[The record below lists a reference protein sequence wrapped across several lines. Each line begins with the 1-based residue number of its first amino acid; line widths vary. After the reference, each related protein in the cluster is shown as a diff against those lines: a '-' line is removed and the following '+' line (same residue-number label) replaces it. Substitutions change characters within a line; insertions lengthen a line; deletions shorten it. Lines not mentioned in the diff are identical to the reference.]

1 MDNEIDIKLNNIIV
15 CATRILI
22 FQRDADKAKTAA
34 EVKHLNFFIE
44 EQKKLISEYTDAPI
58 DDILKSVAQI
68 NSLKHSIVLEDEP
81 KMISLANAMLDNSMN
96 ELSLQVS
103 KPVSKQS
110 AFRNSSKFDIKRPVM
125 SKNGQSSTENKL
137 DNQR

>member
-22 FQRDADKAKTAA
+22 FQRDADKAKTVA
-34 EVKHLNFFIE
+34 EVKHLDFFIE

-68 NSLKHSIVLEDEP
+68 NSLKHSIVLEDDP